1 VTTADDTKGPM
12 TSEPMRSVPDPQ
24 SPRPDQSAARPPG
37 DRQPGETWVGG
48 ADATPAAFGYL
59 GAIFLGPVIPLIV
72 YAIAARR
79 SPFLRWHTATAVNLS
94 LSGLLYGLC
103 CAILGGL
110 LALDSIAVA
119 IIIAAP
125 LCLGVWL
132 ITVRYLL
139 RGAAAAN
146 RGERYD
152 IPSWIC
158 ARIVT

>member
-1 VTTADDTKGPM
+1 M

-24 SPRPDQSAARPPG
+24 SPRPDRSAAGPS
-37 DRQPGETWVGG
+37 DERQNGEAWAEA

-72 YAIAARR
+72 YAITARR
-79 SPFLRWHTATAVNLS
+79 SPFLRWHAATAVNLS
-94 LSGLLYGLC
+94 LSCLLYGLC

-119 IIIAAP
+119 IVIAVP
-125 LCLGVWL
+125 LFFAVWL
-132 ITVRYLL
+132 ITLRYLL

>member
-1 VTTADDTKGPM
+1 LTTADDTKGLM
-12 TSEPMRSVPDPQ
+12 TSEPMRSVPDPP
-24 SPRPDQSAARPPG
+24 SPPPDRPAARQPG
-37 DRQPGETWVGG
+37 ERQPGETWIGG
-48 ADATPAAFGYL
+48 SDATPAAFGYL

-72 YAIAARR
+72 YAITARR
-79 SPFLRWHTATAVNLS
+79 SPFLRWHAATAVNLS
-94 LSGLLYGLC
+94 VSCLLSGLC

-132 ITVRYLL
+132 ITLRYLL
-139 RGAAAAN
+139 RGVAAAN
-146 RGERYD
+146 RGERCD

-158 ARIVT
+158 APIVT

>member
-1 VTTADDTKGPM
+1 MTTADDTKGPT
-12 TSEPMRSVPDPQ
+12 TSEPTRSGPDPQ
-24 SPRPDQSAARPPG
+24 SGRPDRSAAGPSGERQNG
-37 DRQPGETWVGG
+37 DAWAVA

-72 YAIAARR
+72 YAITARR
-79 SPFLRWHTATAVNLS
+79 SPLLRWHAATALNLS
-94 LSGLLYGLC
+94 LSCLLYGLC
-103 CAILGGL
+103 CGILGGL
-110 LALDSIAVA
+110 LALDSIVVA
-119 IIIAAP
+119 IVIAVP
-125 LCLGVWL
+125 LLLAVWL
-132 ITVRYLL
+132 ITLRYLL

>member
-1 VTTADDTKGPM
+1 
-12 TSEPMRSVPDPQ
+12 MRSGPDPQ
-24 SPRPDQSAARPPG
+24 PGRPDRSAAGPSGERRNG
-37 DRQPGETWVGG
+37 DAWAEA

-72 YAIAARR
+72 YATTARR
-79 SPFLRWHTATAVNLS
+79 SPFLRWHAATAVNLS
-94 LSGLLYGLC
+94 LTGLLYGVC

-110 LALDSIAVA
+110 LALDSIVVA
-119 IIIAAP
+119 IIIAVP
-125 LCLGVWL
+125 LLLAVWL
-132 ITVRYLL
+132 ITLRYLL

-152 IPSWIC
+152 VPSWIC